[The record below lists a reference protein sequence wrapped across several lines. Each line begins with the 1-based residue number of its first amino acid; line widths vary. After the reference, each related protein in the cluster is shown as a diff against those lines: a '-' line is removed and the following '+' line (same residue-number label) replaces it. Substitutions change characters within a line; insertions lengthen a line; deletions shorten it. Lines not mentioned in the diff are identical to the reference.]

1 MPTNIRLIRA
11 QEFLKAT
18 AEGDYDLKESRK
30 LLLGLAS
37 AVPAPE
43 DVDVLI
49 DTREVSSRLTLPS
62 LYELAREFTDLRI
75 AANRRT
81 AILVPADRY
90 EDAEFFAITAGGMG
104 RRVSAFTSFEEVF
117 DWLAAD
123 PSSQR

>member
-1 MPTNIRLIRA
+1 MPTNIKLIRA
-11 QEFLKAT
+11 PEFLKAT
-18 AEGDYDLKESRK
+18 AEGDYDLKQSRQ

-37 AVPAPE
+37 AVPAAE

-49 DTREVSSRLTLPS
+49 DTRDVSSRLTLPS

-81 AILVPADRY
+81 AILVPGDRY

-104 RRVSAFTSFEEVF
+104 RRVRAFTSFEEVF
-117 DWLAAD
+117 DWLTSES
-123 PSSQR
+123 PVS